1 MNKFAQ
7 MNQLVR
13 LLRSYNIL
21 YRLSFLRNYPTR
33 LNTRSCS
40 GIELLQ
46 VSSSFRN
53 YSIGKR
59 KAEIFFSR
67 AKYLDFLDGDIGLF
81 TKVVYRVVRLN
92 ESHEF

>member
-59 KAEIFFSR
+59 KAENFFSR
-67 AKYLDFLDGDIGLF
+67 EKYLDFLDMGLF